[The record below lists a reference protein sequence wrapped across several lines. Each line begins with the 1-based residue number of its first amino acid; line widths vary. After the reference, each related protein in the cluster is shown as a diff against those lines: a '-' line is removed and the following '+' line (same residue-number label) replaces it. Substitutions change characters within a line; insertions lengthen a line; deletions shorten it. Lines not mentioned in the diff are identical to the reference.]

1 MKKEALEVLK
11 NRRSIRKFQSRQIS
25 AEELDTV
32 LEAGTY
38 APTAGG
44 RQAPVIVAVQDA
56 ETVAALDAMNAKVMG
71 NASAHP
77 YYGAPTI
84 LLVMAPEEDAQGELD
99 CSAIGGNLLN
109 AAYAVGL
116 GSCWIHRSKEMFE
129 SEEGKALLKKWGLPE
144 TMAERL
150 LDCARLCRLPAPGR
164 RAQEIRLHHQS
175 LTRPSRNRSIGKR
188 RLPRS
193 LRQSPFFA

>member
-109 AAYAVGL
+109 ARLCRRARV
-116 GSCWIHRSKEMFE
+116 
-129 SEEGKALLKKWGLPE
+129 LLDPPQQGDVRIGGGQGAPQKMGPARNH
-144 TMAERL
+144 AERL

-175 LTRPSRNRSIGKR
+175 LTRPSRNRSIEKR

-193 LRQSPFFA
+193 LRQSPFSV

>member
-71 NASAHP
+71 NAS
-77 YYGAPTI
+77 GAS
-84 LLVMAPEEDAQGELD
+84 LLRRADHSARDGAGRGRAGGAGLAR
-99 CSAIGGNLLN
+99 AIGGNLLN

-144 TMAERL
+144 TMRGVCSIAL
-150 LDCARLCRLPAPGR
+150 GYADCPHPDAAPRKSGY
-164 RAQEIRLHHQS
+164 I
-175 LTRPSRNRSIGKR
+175 IKV
-188 RLPRS
+188 
-193 LRQSPFFA
+193 